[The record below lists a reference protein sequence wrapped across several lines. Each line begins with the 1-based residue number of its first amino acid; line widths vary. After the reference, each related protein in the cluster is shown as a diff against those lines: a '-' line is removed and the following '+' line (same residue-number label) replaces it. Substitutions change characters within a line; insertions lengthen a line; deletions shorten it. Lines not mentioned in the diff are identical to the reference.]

1 MKVKSVAEVKA
12 RFSEFLS
19 IDSGPVL
26 VTRNGR
32 PAGVLVPIA
41 EDSDIEDLALS
52 FSPKFRAIM
61 QRAEEQIRS
70 GQTYSLEETRKILE
84 SNG

>member
-12 RFSEFLS
+12 HFSELLS
-19 IDSGPVL
+19 VDSGPVV

-32 PAGVLVPIA
+32 PAGVLVPVA
-41 EDSDIEDLALS
+41 EDAEIEDLALT

-61 QRAEEQIRS
+61 QRAEEQIRR
-70 GQTYSLEETRKILE
+70 GETYSLDEARKILE
-84 SNG
+84 SEA